1 MEIRDLG
8 YMEDL
13 SDKNSRVS
21 GGQDVT
27 FTKNLFSAATNAA
40 TFTVDASIVKT
51 VDKDINVLQNVELTG
66 NFANLF
72 GDVEAIGANTLS
84 DIEFS
89 ILTIEDELSS
99 IAVLAESAAFGGNGG
114 GVDPVPV
121 P

>member
-8 YMEDL
+8 YMEYL
-13 SDKNSRVS
+13 SAKSSRVS

-27 FTKNLFSAATNAA
+27 FNKDLFSSATNAA
-40 TFTVDASIVKT
+40 SFFVDADIVKT
-51 VDKDINVLQNVELTG
+51 IDKDILVTQDVELTG

-99 IAVLAESAAFGGNGG
+99 ISVLAESAAYNPGEPVNG
-114 GVDPVPV
+114 
-121 P
+121 

>member
-13 SDKNSRVS
+13 SDKACRVS
-21 GGQDVT
+21 GGQDVS
-27 FTKNLFSAATNAA
+27 FTKNLFSSATNAA
-40 TFTVDASIVKT
+40 TFTVNANIVKT
-51 VDKDINVLQNVELTG
+51 VDKDINVFQDVDLTG

-89 ILTIEDELSS
+89 ILTIEGELSS
-99 IAVLAESAAFGGNGG
+99 IAVLAESAAYNPGAE
-114 GVDPVPV
+114 PVPV

>member
-13 SDKNSRVS
+13 SAKSSRVS

-27 FTKNLFSAATNAA
+27 FTKDLISTATNAA
-40 TFTVDASIVKT
+40 FFTVDANINKVIT
-51 VDKDINVLQNVELTG
+51 KDIAVFQDVELTG

-99 IAVLAESAAFGGNGG
+99 ISVLAESAAYNPGEPMSGEG
-114 GVDPVPV
+114 
-121 P
+121 